1 MSQDCTRSLD
11 AAHSI
16 IETCDALAEFSA
28 AGYDAYAADLRTQWA
43 VEMGFIRL
51 GETVNRLHPEIYDR
65 FPDLPW
71 KDIIAMRNFTARRD
85 EDLSPRRVWRTL
97 TIDVPAMR
105 EYVRDTVIP
114 ALERDRDG
122 TAQQDGAD
130 T

>member
-1 MSQDCTRSLD
+1 MSLERARSLD

-16 IETCDALAEFSA
+16 VETCDALAGFST
-28 AGYDAYAADLRTQWA
+28 AGYDAFATDLRTQWA

-51 GETVNRLHPEIYDR
+51 GETVNRLHPEIYNR

-71 KDIIAMRNFTARRD
+71 KDIIAMRNFTAHQY

-97 TIDVPAMR
+97 TQDVPAMR

-114 ALERDRDG
+114 ALERDGDG
-122 TAQQDGAD
+122 TAQQDGANP
-130 T
+130 

>member
-1 MSQDCTRSLD
+1 MSQDWSRSLD

-16 IETCDALAEFSA
+16 VATCDALAEFSA
-28 AGYDAYAADLRTQWA
+28 AGYDAYATDLRTQWA

-65 FPDLPW
+65 FPALPW
-71 KDIIAMRNFTARRD
+71 NDIIAMRNFTAHQY

-97 TIDVPAMR
+97 TKDVPAMR
-105 EYVRDTVIP
+105 EYVRETVIP
-114 ALERDRDG
+114 ALERDQAG

>member
-1 MSQDCTRSLD
+1 MSHDWSRSLD
-11 AAHSI
+11 AAQSI
-16 IETCDALAEFSA
+16 VETCDALAEFA
-28 AGYDAYAADLRTQWA
+28 TAGYDAYATDLRTQWA

-71 KDIIAMRNFTARRD
+71 KDIIAMRNLAVHQY
-85 EDLSPRRVWRTL
+85 EDLSTRRVWRTL
-97 TIDVPAMR
+97 TQDVPAMR
-105 EYVRDTVIP
+105 EYVRYTVIP
-114 ALERDRDG
+114 ALQRDQDG